1 MIKTTLDQVKFARIE
16 MEGQVHF
23 TADWDDQSAKYSRDL
38 HKEIR
43 KVLKDQAKAE
53 FGYFNGLTGSS
64 VYVLV

>member
-1 MIKTTLDQVKFARIE
+1 MVKTSLDQVEFARIE
-16 MEGQVHF
+16 MGNEVHF
-23 TADWDDQSAKYSRDL
+23 TADWEDQSAKYTKDL

-53 FGYFNGLTGSS
+53 FGYFNGVTGSS

>member
-1 MIKTTLDQVKFARIE
+1 MVKTSLDQVKFARIE
-16 MEGQVHF
+16 MGNEVHF
-23 TADWDDQSAKYSRDL
+23 TADWDDQSAKYSRNL

-53 FGYFNGLTGSS
+53 FGYFNGVTGSS